1 MTEPGM
7 PSDALDPA
15 VNSVQDD
22 QTDETPVP
30 WDPDAQFPEE
40 VDQED

>member
-1 MTEPGM
+1 MTPD
-7 PSDALDPA
+7 DALDPA
-15 VNSVQDD
+15 VNSSQDP
-22 QTDETPVP
+22 QEDETPVP